1 MADVPNLFILGAPKT
16 GTTAMWTYLGS
27 HPDIFMGKKEMHYFG
42 EDLYFTQKKRV
53 NREQYL
59 ANFDAA
65 GNERYRGDCAIW
77 YLYSETA
84 ARELAAARPDAK
96 AIALL
101 RRPDEM
107 IYSLYSE
114 HLYQADEDLPDL
126 ASALDAEED
135 RRNGKRIPPNCDV
148 PWALQYSRVARYADQ
163 LARYHAVFA
172 PEQLHVVLYD
182 DLANDTAGV
191 YREILRFLEID
202 DTFQPELEVVN
213 PNMVVRSP
221 GFRDFL
227 RNPPAP
233 VRAIGRALVRDQRV
247 RRALGHRVNSLNSVT
262 TERPPLDPSVRARLQ
277 AIYASQIDELEDLLH
292 RDLGAWRQ
300 SPGT

>member
-1 MADVPNLFILGAPKT
+1 MSI
-16 GTTAMWTYLGS
+16 
-27 HPDIFMGKKEMHYFG
+27 
-42 EDLYFTQKKRV
+42 
-53 NREQYL
+53 
-59 ANFDAA
+59 
-65 GNERYRGDCAIW
+65 
-77 YLYSETA
+77 
-84 ARELAAARPDAK
+84 
-96 AIALL
+96 
-101 RRPDEM
+101 
-107 IYSLYSE
+107 
-114 HLYQADEDLPDL
+114 
-126 ASALDAEED
+126 
-135 RRNGKRIPPNCDV
+135 KRIDATKLDIPNRHGV
-148 PWALQYSRVARYADQ
+148 PVTMFANEHVSIEQSGINQ
-163 LARYHAVFA
+163 L
-172 PEQLHVVLYD
+172 LS
-182 DLANDTAGV
+182 
-191 YREILRFLEID
+191 FLEID

-227 RNPPAP
+227 RNPPAS